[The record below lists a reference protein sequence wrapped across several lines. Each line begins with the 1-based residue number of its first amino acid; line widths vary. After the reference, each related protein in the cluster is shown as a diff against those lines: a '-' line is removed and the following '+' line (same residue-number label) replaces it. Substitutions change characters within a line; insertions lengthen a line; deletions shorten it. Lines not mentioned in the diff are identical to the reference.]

1 MGAIDIAYRRVTP
14 LLGMKMHRIMPLLLV
29 LCVSTAD
36 GGAGKNEKV
45 LAETQQQP
53 YEEMRLVEQLPESAV
68 VLQKPAAAKKA
79 AAPAPAPAGKKAAA
93 KKAKKPK
100 TLPKKLAPVVKELK
114 EKLGK
119 LQDCSK
125 AKSTLQDCKRLHLKL
140 HLASKPAAKKKPS
153 KPAAKKKPI

>member
-68 VLQKPAAAKKA
+68 VLQKPKAAAKKA

-93 KKAKKPK
+93 KKAAAPAPAPAGKK
-100 TLPKKLAPVVKELK
+100 A
-114 EKLGK
+114 
-119 LQDCSK
+119 
-125 AKSTLQDCKRLHLKL
+125 
-140 HLASKPAAKKKPS
+140 AAKKAAA
-153 KPAAKKKPI
+153 PAPAPAGKK

>member
-68 VLQKPAAAKKA
+68 VLQKPKAEGKKAAAKKAAAPAPAPAGKKAAAKKA

-100 TLPKKLAPVVKELK
+100 TLPKKLAPVV
-114 EKLGK
+114 
-119 LQDCSK
+119 
-125 AKSTLQDCKRLHLKL
+125 
-140 HLASKPAAKKKPS
+140 
-153 KPAAKKKPI
+153 